1 MKTMHR
7 LLTAAVTILGLTANP
22 GVWAQ
27 TQGVTDTEVV
37 LGTHLDLSGPIAS
50 WGLPIKNGMELAVE
64 DVNAKGGVHGRKIR
78 LIVEDSGYDPKKAV
92 LATNKMLAHDKI
104 FAMVGALGSVTA
116 GAAMPMVLN
125 QGLPHLFPITPAD
138 IFFEPFHKLKFAMF
152 SPYYDDIR
160 TGVKHQVQI
169 LGKKRVGIM
178 YQDDEFG
185 ANVLKGVKDQLAA
198 MNLAL
203 ASTTSYKRGATDFS
217 SQIAKLKSDGVDL
230 VVLGTIIRE
239 TVGAMTAAR
248 QAGWD
253 VDFQGTQAVYVPEV
267 PMLGK
272 QAVEGLYGSGQTPI
286 PNATTAGPELAAWL
300 KRYEQKFGKP
310 ANVQA
315 VVGYIVLDTT
325 FRGMENAGRDLT
337 PASLVAGIERIANYR
352 NMFGTAP
359 LTFSKDSHLG
369 TREVFMAQIR
379 NGKWVRLTDFATYR

>member
-1 MKTMHR
+1 MQAGFDYFAGTARGPVSASSGLVMEWAESHRVELMHNW
-7 LLTAAVTILGLTANP
+7 T
-22 GVWAQ
+22 
-27 TQGVTDTEVV
+27 
-37 LGTHLDLSGPIAS
+37 S
-50 WGLPIKNGMELAVE
+50 LAR
-64 DVNAKGGVHGRKIR
+64 A
-78 LIVEDSGYDPKKAV
+78 KKAV

-116 GAAMPMVLN
+116 GAAMPLVLK

-138 IFFEPFHKLKFAMF
+138 VFFDPFHKLKFAMF
-152 SPYYDDIR
+152 APYYDDIR
-160 TGVKHQVQI
+160 TGVKHQVQTR
-169 LGKKRVGIM
+169 GKKHVGIM

-253 VDFQGTQAVYVPEV
+253 VDFLGTQAVYVPEV

-272 QAVEGLYGSGQTPI
+272 QMVEGLYGSGQTPI
-286 PNATTAGPELAAWL
+286 PEAATADAQLSAWL

-315 VVGYIVLDTT
+315 VSSGSRTT
-325 FRGMENAGRDLT
+325 RT
-337 PASLVAGIERIANYR
+337 CS
-352 NMFGTAP
+352 AP
-359 LTFSKDSHLG
+359 
-369 TREVFMAQIR
+369 RR
-379 NGKWVRLTDFATYR
+379 